1 MFISQINLS
10 AQYFIIKFKKRQSL
24 NKYYA
29 EMACATAI
37 VVFADINI
45 EVEKH
50 IQALILLLARSIFKS
65 FITDKTSDSGSAV
78 IRFIVELTL
87 DLRMIRGRNKKRITK
102 RNKIIRSVVL
112 DMNYLSDISPCR

>member
-1 MFISQINLS
+1 
-10 AQYFIIKFKKRQSL
+10 
-24 NKYYA
+24 
-29 EMACATAI
+29 MACATAI

-112 DMNYLSDISPCR
+112 NMNYLSDISPCR

>member
-1 MFISQINLS
+1 
-10 AQYFIIKFKKRQSL
+10 
-24 NKYYA
+24 
-29 EMACATAI
+29 MACATAI
-37 VVFADINI
+37 VVFTDINI

-112 DMNYLSDISPCR
+112 NMNYLSDISPCR